1 MILHIDMDAFFASI
15 EEAINPRLRGKPLIV
30 GSRGNRMHTVV
41 CAANYAAKA
50 LGIHSGMP
58 TKRAYSIYS
67 KLEFVAADQ
76 AKYIWT
82 SEQIFELLKGFNLPV
97 NYASI
102 DEFQL
107 ELSGSPDLNPV
118 SLGKEI
124 KAQIYAN
131 FNISA
136 SVGIARNWLLAKLA
150 SKLNKPDGLTLIDDS
165 NFEQILRKASLDKL
179 CGMGGKNG
187 QILMAKGL
195 KTCWDLYLNL
205 PEFFNTFD
213 NAQTQTPQGALLSVD
228 PEQGRRV
235 NNDPSKFNENPGKS
249 SEKPKSISHSY
260 TLPRDQINPQVI
272 QAWIRMLSEMVATR
286 LRQQNLTSVTVH
298 LWLNGP
304 EIGDFGAQRSYQT
317 PTNDGY
323 EIYQRALKIMSK
335 ASFKNP
341 KIRAIGVTCSGLS
354 WGDYSPLLSEEVR
367 REGLIQALDRI
378 NNRFGEGVIY
388 PAITALTRLN

>member
-15 EEAINPRLRGKPLIV
+15 EEAINPRLKGKPLIV
-30 GSRGNRMHTVV
+30 GARGNRMHTVV
-41 CAANYAAKA
+41 CAANYPAKA

-82 SEQIFELLKGFNLPV
+82 SEQIFELLKGFNLPL

-107 ELSGSPDLNPV
+107 DLSGCPSQNPV
-118 SLGKEI
+118 SLGEEV
-124 KAQIYAN
+124 KAQICAN
-131 FNISA
+131 FNITA
-136 SVGIARNWLLAKLA
+136 SVGIAKNWLLAKLA
-150 SKLNKPDGLTLIDDS
+150 SKLNKPDGLTVIDDS
-165 NFEQILRKASLDKL
+165 NFKQVLSKTCLNKL

-187 QILMAKGL
+187 QILIAKGL

-205 PEFFNTFD
+205 PEFFNNNPGKFD
-213 NAQTQTPQGALLSVD
+213 
-228 PEQGRRV
+228 
-235 NNDPSKFNENPGKS
+235 ENPGKS

-260 TLPRDQINPQVI
+260 TLPKDQINPQVI
-272 QAWIRMLSEMVATR
+272 QAWIRLLSEMVATR
-286 LRQQNLTSVTVH
+286 LRQQNLISTTVH

-304 EIGDFGAQRSYQT
+304 EIGNFGAQKTQQSS
-317 PTNDGY
+317 TNDGY
-323 EIYQRALKIMSK
+323 EIYQRALKIMAK
-335 ASFKNP
+335 VCLKNP
-341 KIRAIGVTCSGLS
+341 RIRAIGVTCSGLS
-354 WGDYSPLLSEEVR
+354 WAVYQPLLSEEVR

-388 PAITALTRLN
+388 PAITALTR

>member
-15 EEAINPRLRGKPLIV
+15 EEAINPRLKGRPLIV

-82 SEQIFELLKGFNLPV
+82 SEQIFELLKGFNLPL

-107 ELSGSPDLNPV
+107 ELSDCPEPKPV

-131 FNISA
+131 FNITA
-136 SVGIARNWLLAKLA
+136 SVGIAKNWLLAKLA
-150 SKLNKPDGLTLIDDS
+150 SKLNKPDGLTVIDDS
-165 NFEQILRKASLDKL
+165 NFEQVLRKANLDKL
-179 CGMGGKNG
+179 CGMGGKGG

-205 PEFFNTFD
+205 PEFFN
-213 NAQTQTPQGALLSVD
+213 
-228 PEQGRRV
+228 
-235 NNDPSKFNENPGKS
+235 NNPGKFEENPGKS
-249 SEKPKSISHSY
+249 NEKPKSLSHSY

-272 QAWIRMLSEMVATR
+272 RAWIRLLSEMVAVR
-286 LRQQNLTSVTVH
+286 LRQQNLTGTTVH

-304 EIGDFGAQRSYQT
+304 EIGNLEAQKTHQAS
-317 PTNDGY
+317 TNDGY
-323 EIYQRALKIMSK
+323 EICQRALKIMARLSHG
-335 ASFKNP
+335 NP

-354 WGDYSPLLSEEVR
+354 WGTYQPLLSEEVR
-367 REGLIQALDRI
+367 REGLIRALDRI
-378 NNRFGEGVIY
+378 NNRFGERVIY
-388 PAITALTRLN
+388 PAITVLTR

>member
-15 EEAINPRLRGKPLIV
+15 EEAINPRLKGKPLIV
-30 GSRGNRMHTVV
+30 GSRGNKMHTVV

-58 TKRAYSIYS
+58 TKSAYSIYS

-82 SEQIFELLKGFNLPV
+82 SEQIFELLKSYNLPL

-107 ELSGSPDLNPV
+107 DLTGHLNPV
-118 SLGKEI
+118 SLGKKI

-131 FNISA
+131 FNITA
-136 SVGIARNWLLAKLA
+136 SVGIAKNWLLAKLA
-150 SKLNKPDGLTLIDDS
+150 SKLNKPDGLTLINDS
-165 NFEQILRKASLDKL
+165 NFEQVLRKTSLDKL

-205 PEFFNTFD
+205 PEFFN
-213 NAQTQTPQGALLSVD
+213 
-228 PEQGRRV
+228 
-235 NNDPSKFNENPGKS
+235 NNPGKFEENPGKS
-249 SEKPKSISHSY
+249 SQRPKSISHSY
-260 TLPRDQINPQVI
+260 TLPRVQTNPQVI
-272 QAWIRMLSEMVATR
+272 YAWIRLLSEMVATR
-286 LRQQNLTSVTVH
+286 LREQNLVSATVH

-304 EIGDFGAQRSYQT
+304 EISNFGAQKTYQAQT
-317 PTNDGY
+317 SDGY
-323 EIYQRALKIMSK
+323 EIYQRTVKIMTK
-335 ASFKNP
+335 SFLKNP
-341 KIRAIGVTCSGLS
+341 KIRAIGVTCSSLS
-354 WGDYSPLLSEEVR
+354 EGIYQPLLSEEIR
-367 REGLIQALDRI
+367 REGLIKALDRI
-378 NNRFGEGVIY
+378 NNRFGEGSIY
-388 PAITALTRLN
+388 PAITTLTR